1 MKMKMIWRWSEDAVQ
16 SGKLWLLIYLLSFHY
31 FDTIFRYIGIVS
43 LVWHYISI
51 YWDRF
56 TSLTLYFDILG
67 SFDTIFRYMGSDRLR
82 SNLTLDFDIRGVI
95 GCVVIWRIVTQLR
108 WSSYHRNSMCHRLE
122 MFVLLSGNHGGIRNR
137 LDLGLTID
145 NC

>member
-1 MKMKMIWRWSEDAVQ
+1 M
-16 SGKLWLLIYLLSFHY
+16 L
-31 FDTIFRYIGIVS
+31 FRAENYGC
-43 LVWHYISI
+43 LYTF
-51 YWDRF
+51 YRF

-108 WSSYHRNSMCHRLE
+108 
-122 MFVLLSGNHGGIRNR
+122 
-137 LDLGLTID
+137 
-145 NC
+145 